1 MTAEEMLETYYSL
14 KDNNDR
20 LEAELEGRAV
30 GMQSYDELYK
40 REVFRREN
48 IRLHG
53 NDTGYARRLLEGEL
67 DRGNELSRRRNEHEQ
82 IAAAQRQRQYD
93 EEAALDDLRRRHDR
107 ERREEE
113 RRQEEYDRLRYEE
126 ERRREEEDYRRRR
139 QADEEYYAQ
148 LRDRNR

>member
-40 REVFRREN
+40 REVSRREN

-53 NDTGYARRLLEGEL
+53 NDTEYVRRLLEGEL
-67 DRGNELSRRRNEHEQ
+67 DRGNELSRRRNEHEYKAEQ
-82 IAAAQRQRQYD
+82 ARQRQYN

-107 ERREEE
+107 QRREEQ

-126 ERRREEEDYRRRR
+126 EHRREEEDYRRRR